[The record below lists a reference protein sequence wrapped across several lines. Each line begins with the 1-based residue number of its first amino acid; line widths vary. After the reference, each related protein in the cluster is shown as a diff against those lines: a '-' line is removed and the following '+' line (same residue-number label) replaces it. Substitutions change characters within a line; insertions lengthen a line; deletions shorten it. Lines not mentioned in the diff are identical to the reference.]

1 MYGRNCFIW
10 QKGSDLTNLI
20 TLQNVTKTYKGS
32 RIPAIESVGFE
43 VPEGEF
49 FCLVGESGCGKSTV
63 LKLIAGIEMPTS
75 GKVEVSGKVGMVFQ
89 SGGLFPWLT
98 VKQNIEFGMK
108 MSNFSKQQIYTQT
121 EKYMRLVDLQQ
132 FSNKYP
138 RELSGGQKQRVGLA
152 RALAIE
158 PQILLLDEPFS
169 ALDTVTTEELHMYLL
184 QIWQQTHKTIVM
196 VSHLLEEAYL
206 LSDRIGVM
214 NKGRLTEIFKVD
226 GKRPRKENHGSY
238 AELMEK
244 IKKGFVV

>member
-32 RIPAIESVGFE
+32 KNPAIKSVGFE
-43 VPEGEF
+43 VSEGEF
-49 FCLVGESGCGKSTV
+49 FCLVGPSGCGKSTI
-63 LKLIAGIEMPTS
+63 LKLIAGIEAPTE

-98 VKQNIEFGMK
+98 VKQNVEFGMR
-108 MSNFSKQQIYTQT
+108 MSNFPASQIRQQT
-121 EKYMRLVDLQQ
+121 EKYLHLVDLQQ

-152 RALAIE
+152 RALSIE

-169 ALDTVTTEELHMYLL
+169 ALDTVTTEELHAYLL

-214 NKGRLTEIFKVD
+214 NKGHLTEIFKVEE
-226 GKRPRKENHGSY
+226 KRPRKETNNSY
-238 AELMEK
+238 TELMGK
-244 IKKGFVV
+244 IKKGFLA